1 MSSSTQVSP
10 LGLNYTTS
18 EPLSRTNYVLWKV
31 QARSQIMGAG
41 LYGYIDQST
50 VEPTKTIMTK
60 NSDGKEEIVPNP
72 AYNPWL
78 VQDQQI
84 MAYLLRNLS
93 KEVLVQVASLQ
104 KSHAISSALANR
116 FAAQSLSR
124 ANNCRIALSNAQKG
138 SQSASTY
145 FGQMRA
151 LSDELAAAGKPI
163 KDEELLSFIIG
174 GLKMDYQPLISALD
188 VRVEPLIVDDLFG
201 MVSNFDQR
209 VEMFQGTGTGAFKS
223 SANLAARGHGG
234 SPKGYRKGG
243 GHGGGYGGN
252 NSGNSYNTG
261 GNNNYNTGGGGGDGG
276 GGASYHNNNNYYS
289 GNNQR
294 PSYNNNRGRPF
305 QGYDEY
311 ENKVKF
317 APKKR
322 TTLQRIVIGAMPR
335 TIPNARKLQQLQIH
349 LMELIP
355 IGTLTLEPQITSPM
369 SLKR

>member
-18 EPLSRTNYVLWKV
+18 EPLNRTNYVLWKA
-31 QARSQIMGAG
+31 QAHSQIMGAG
-41 LYGYIDQST
+41 LYEYIDQST

-60 NSDGKEEIVPNP
+60 NSDGKEEIVSNP

-78 VQDQQI
+78 IQDQQI
-84 MAYLLRNLS
+84 VAYLFRNLP
-93 KEVLVQVASLQ
+93 KEVLVQVASLE
-104 KSHAISSALANR
+104 KSHAICSALANM

-124 ANNCRIALSNAQKG
+124 ANNCRIALSDAQKG

-174 GLKMDYQPLISALD
+174 GLDMDYQPLISVLD
-188 VRVEPLIVDDLFG
+188 VRVEPLTVDDLFG

-209 VEMFQGTGTGAFKS
+209 VEMFQGTGAGAFKS
-223 SANLAARGHGG
+223 SANLAARGRGG

-243 GHGGGYGGN
+243 GRGGGYGGN
-252 NSGNSYNTG
+252 NSGNNYNTG
-261 GNNNYNTGGGGGDGG
+261 GNRNYNTGGGGGGG
-276 GGASYHNNNNYYS
+276 GRGGHYHNNNYYYS
-289 GNNQR
+289 GNNRR

-311 ENKVKF
+311 ENKCRIC
-317 APKKR
+317 KKI

-335 TIPNARKLQQLQIH
+335 TIPNARKLQQLHIH

-355 IGTLTLEPQITSPM
+355 FGTLTLEPQITSPM